1 MLFEQGKG
9 AGTDRTI
16 EEILCRS
23 GHTALLLENP
33 PLIVDALPSW
43 SGPIRCTDVPLAF
56 IGGEPLE

>member
-16 EEILCRS
+16 EEILRRS

-33 PLIVDALPSW
+33 PLTVDALPS
-43 SGPIRCTDVPLAF
+43 
-56 IGGEPLE
+56 